1 MQNTNEKKRIGG
13 NSRCLTSCKTYAHC
27 ECKHMLTLGI
37 KLKKPH
43 LVHILESFCP
53 INRKQEFCQEDFTK
67 FAAFMLESSMHQLVN
82 LKKKSFSNVLLPY
95 PTSSNSTKKESER
108 IIRINFKPL
117 SCSNF
122 KGLCTAFST
131 KKKTWEKPHFW
142 SILGPFLFNIFKTR
156 FSPPTPKNNFIS
168 PLYCMLL

>member
-1 MQNTNEKKRIGG
+1 
-13 NSRCLTSCKTYAHC
+13 
-27 ECKHMLTLGI
+27 MLTLGI

-53 INRKQEFCQEDFTK
+53 INCKQEFCQEDFTK

-82 LKKKSFSNVLLPY
+82 LKKSFSNILLPY

-108 IIRINFKPL
+108 IIWINFKPL
-117 SCSNF
+117 SCSNV

-131 KKKTWEKPHFW
+131 KKKLEKNLIFGPFWVLFGSTSSKQNFLPPLQKVKSTLLHVAVKNQKNSTRPFFIKSEKPGQNFFKI
-142 SILGPFLFNIFKTR
+142 SSLIIF
-156 FSPPTPKNNFIS
+156 
-168 PLYCMLL
+168 

>member
-1 MQNTNEKKRIGG
+1 
-13 NSRCLTSCKTYAHC
+13 
-27 ECKHMLTLGI
+27 MLTLGI

-53 INRKQEFCQEDFTK
+53 INCKQEFCQEDFTK

-82 LKKKSFSNVLLPY
+82 LKKSFSNILLPY

-108 IIRINFKPL
+108 IIWINFKPL
-117 SCSNF
+117 SCSNV

-131 KKKTWEKPHFW
+131 KKKNLRKTSFLVHFG
-142 SILGPFLFNIFKTR
+142 SFLVQHLQNKI
-156 FSPPTPKNNFIS
+156 FSPHSKK
-168 PLYCMLL
+168 

>member
-131 KKKTWEKPHFW
+131 KKKLEKNLIF
-142 SILGPFLFNIFKTR
+142 GPFLFNIFKTI